1 MKIHPLVIYF
11 LIGIVTTAYVAYALY
26 YSFLNKYLFVLRY
39 GMVNNVISIPLAV
52 LAVVSGF
59 AIQSNPYVQQKV
71 PFVFLFPHKWIG
83 IIIAVYTVLSFA
95 VVWVKQ
101 EELPRSWGT
110 LIGLIGLGLVVAQV
124 TFGWLMRLMFF

>member
-11 LIGIVTTAYVAYALY
+11 LIGIITSAYGAYLLY
-26 YSFLNKYLFVLRY
+26 YSFLKEKLFLLRY
-39 GMVNNVISIPLAV
+39 ALLNNVISIPLSI
-52 LAVVSGF
+52 LAVISGF

-83 IIIAVYTVLSFA
+83 IIIALYAILSFA

-101 EELPRSWGT
+101 EELSRKWGV
-110 LIGLIGLGLVVAQV
+110 LIGLVGLGLVVAQV